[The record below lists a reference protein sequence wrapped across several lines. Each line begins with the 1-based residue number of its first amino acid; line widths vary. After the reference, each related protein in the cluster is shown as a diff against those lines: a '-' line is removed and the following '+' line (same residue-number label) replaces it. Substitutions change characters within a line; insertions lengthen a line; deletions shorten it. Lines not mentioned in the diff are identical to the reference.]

1 MGIPGCGRWCG
12 YRLGEPLFPA
22 NSPDTWDT
30 LADFLGRAGGGV
42 LVVLVIGGAGWALG
56 STGGGGGRGLPA
68 MGLRLRLVVL
78 GFRGKVPVL
87 EGAGLGSALGRPP
100 RFLELLGGA
109 TGPDPGIST
118 LG

>member
-1 MGIPGCGRWCG
+1 
-12 YRLGEPLFPA
+12 
-22 NSPDTWDT
+22 
-30 LADFLGRAGGGV
+30 
-42 LVVLVIGGAGWALG
+42 
-56 STGGGGGRGLPA
+56 

-87 EGAGLGSALGRPP
+87 DGAGLGSALGRPP

>member
-1 MGIPGCGRWCG
+1 MGE
-12 YRLGEPLFPA
+12 LLFPA
-22 NSPDTWDT
+22 KSPDTWDT
-30 LADFLGRAGGGV
+30 LADFFGRAGGGV
-42 LVVLVIGGAGWALG
+42 LARGGALGW
-56 STGGGGGRGLPA
+56 TGGGGGRGLPA
-68 MGLRLRLVVL
+68 MGLMLMLELL

>member
-1 MGIPGCGRWCG
+1 MFKRNINHSYTF
-12 YRLGEPLFPA
+12 YRKIRNLTSDTQTFVTRKSVTRKSVTKAPA
-22 NSPDTWDT
+22 KIYKP
-30 LADFLGRAGGGV
+30 
-42 LVVLVIGGAGWALG
+42 LG